1 MELLYNTGGEYCE
14 LDLISSQ
21 PKRNKIAANE
31 MNQNHF
37 GTPWSVM
44 AL

>member
-1 MELLYNTGGEYCE
+1 MEVLYSTGGEYCE

-21 PKRNKIAANE
+21 PKRDKISANE

-37 GTPWSVM
+37 GTPLYVM
-44 AL
+44 SL

>member
-1 MELLYNTGGEYCE
+1 MTLLYNTREDYFE

-21 PKRNKIAANE
+21 PKRNEIAANE

-37 GTPWSVM
+37 GTPWHVM
-44 AL
+44 IS